1 MNERGGRV
9 GGDDGACDANEL
21 KQTSEKGRKGEN
33 TMGIEAKSERKRGKS
48 LLLYAAVGC
57 VRVFIVPL

>member
-1 MNERGGRV
+1 M